1 MRRLAAVF
9 ALCCA
14 STMSA
19 QAPTGAPAADSAFA
33 RGDWTAALAGYR
45 ELVRRDSTTPAV
57 WLRIGIA
64 QHRLASYRDA
74 LTSLMRARQL
84 GAAPSLV
91 EMQLAR
97 TNAQLG
103 NATQALAH
111 IDSLVSA
118 AGRGMHPRVVRDE
131 PEFASLKSLSRFAQ
145 IVARADSLRY
155 PCKSMPEARQLD
167 FWIGTWDVA
176 PWNAPPGTP
185 RGVAGF
191 NDIQPILEQCVVHEN
206 WTGAGG
212 GEGKSYNFFDISR
225 RKWRQIWI
233 ADGGGSLDYSGEFRD
248 GAMRFEGWTLN
259 PLGVRLQQKL
269 TLTPF
274 GRDTVRQTFEVS
286 ADSGKT
292 WTVTFDAR
300 YVRR

>member
-1 MRRLAAVF
+1 MHRIAVVL
-9 ALCCA
+9 ALCAA

-19 QAPTGAPAADSAFA
+19 QAPTAARGADSAFA
-33 RGDWTAALAGYR
+33 RGDWAAALAGYR
-45 ELVRRDSTTPAV
+45 DLVRRDSTTPAA
-57 WLRIGIA
+57 WFRMGIA
-64 QHRLASYRDA
+64 QHRLAAYKDA
-74 LTSLMRARQL
+74 LVSLMRARQL
-84 GAAPSLV
+84 GASPGGIEL
-91 EMQLAR
+91 QLAR

-103 NATQALAH
+103 NSAQAFVH
-111 IDSLVSA
+111 IDSLISA
-118 AGRGMHPRVVRDE
+118 TGRGMHPRVVRDE
-131 PEFASLKSLSRFAQ
+131 PEFASLKSLPRFAQ
-145 IVARADSLRY
+145 LVARSDSMRY

-206 WTGAGG
+206 WTGGGG
-212 GEGKSYNFFDISR
+212 GEGKSYNFFDVNR
-225 RKWRQIWI
+225 RKWRQVWI
-233 ADGGGSLDYSGEFRD
+233 ADGGGSLDYTGEFRD
-248 GAMRFEGWTLN
+248 GAMRFEGWTVN
-259 PLGVRLQQKL
+259 PQGGRMLQKL

-292 WTVTFDAR
+292 WTATFDAR